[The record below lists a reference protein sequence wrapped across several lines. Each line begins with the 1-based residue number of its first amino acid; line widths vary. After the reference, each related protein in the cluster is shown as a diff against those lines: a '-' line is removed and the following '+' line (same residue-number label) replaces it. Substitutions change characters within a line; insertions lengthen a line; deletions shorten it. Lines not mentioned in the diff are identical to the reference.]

1 MLLLFRCSQTS
12 QTRRHRKTVIRT
24 ILGIRNLIP
33 APKKAL
39 TCWMPALAMHTSTV
53 LRLAALAALLG
64 GGLVS
69 AEFTPVDC
77 CAQTATLLQDIA
89 VLQRSL
95 SQVAEALDAS
105 EARADALAGKLLK
118 SERTVRGLQ
127 RENAALHSPL
137 EAPPFL
143 EEIPETIA
151 ALSQTRGSSSNTPQ
165 ISPDAGDIRYPA
177 TLPVSG
183 AQLAGDWHGCFQIW
197 NVRTAGA
204 CMSGARVP
212 GICSCG
218 DASVST
224 ASDPGRRYQEP
235 NEYVTNVASLACIR
249 AFGQ

>member
-1 MLLLFRCSQTS
+1 
-12 QTRRHRKTVIRT
+12 
-24 ILGIRNLIP
+24 
-33 APKKAL
+33 
-39 TCWMPALAMHTSTV
+39 MPGLAMHTSTV

-69 AEFTPVDC
+69 PVLAAPLPDGTSAVEVAEFTPVDC
-77 CAQTATLLQDIA
+77 CAQTATLVQDIA

-95 SQVAEALDAS
+95 SQVTEALDAS

-137 EAPPFL
+137 EAQPFL

-165 ISPDAGDIRYPA
+165 ISPDAGLIRYPA

-183 AQLAGDWHGCFQIW
+183 AQLAGDWHGFFQIW
-197 NVRTAGA
+197 NARTAGA
-204 CMSGARVP
+204 RMSGARVP
-212 GICSCG
+212 GICSYG
-218 DASVST
+218 DASGST
-224 ASDPGRRYQEP
+224 AIDPGRRYQEP

-249 AFGQ
+249 ALVHELPIPTG

>member
-1 MLLLFRCSQTS
+1 
-12 QTRRHRKTVIRT
+12 
-24 ILGIRNLIP
+24 LGIRNPIP
-33 APKKAL
+33 APEKAL

-69 AEFTPVDC
+69 PVLAAPLPDGTSVVEVAEFTPVDC

-89 VLQRSL
+89 ILRRSL
-95 SQVAEALDAS
+95 SQVAESLAAS

-127 RENAALHSPL
+127 RENAVLHSPL

-151 ALSQTRGSSSNTPQ
+151 ALSRTRGSSSNTPR
-165 ISPDAGDIRYPA
+165 ISPDAGHIRYPA
-177 TLPVSG
+177 TLPISG
-183 AQLAGDWHGCFQIW
+183 AQLACDWHGFFQIW
-197 NVRTAGA
+197 NARTASA
-204 CMSGARVP
+204 CISGARVP
-212 GICSCG
+212 GVCSCG

-224 ASDPGRRYQEP
+224 ASDQGRRYRM
-235 NEYVTNVASLACIR
+235 NM
-249 AFGQ
+249 